1 MKTGLHIDKRYLDHA
16 TPNGHPERA
25 DRIRRLL
32 DHQPLFELEGIV
44 RMEVGRVALP
54 EELLRVH
61 DRSHLD
67 LVASTDGKIHSMLD
81 PDTHTSEASYR
92 TALLAAGGVLNVI
105 DAVMNGDLD
114 NGLALVR
121 PPGHHAEADQAMGF
135 CLFNNV
141 AVGARHLTDKH
152 GIDRVLI
159 VDWDVH
165 HGNGTQRSFYDDNGI
180 LFMSIHQFPF
190 YPGTGAVHETG
201 HGVGEGFTVNVPMT
215 AGSGD
220 TEYRAAFENIFRPIA
235 VQFDPDFVLVSA
247 GFDAHRD
254 DPLGGMRV
262 TEQGYAT
269 MTSIVMEIARE
280 CAQGRCVAILEGGYN
295 LDALAS
301 SVATVARTMG
311 TVSSSFGTPGVGP
324 SATDPIPDAI
334 SPIRLVHSEYWDL

>member
-32 DHQPLFELEGIV
+32 DHQPLFELDGIV
-44 RMEVGRVALP
+44 RMEAGRVALP

-61 DRSHLD
+61 DRAHLD
-67 LVASTDGKIHSMLD
+67 LVASTDGELHEMLD
-81 PDTHTSEASYR
+81 PDTHTSGASYK
-92 TALLAAGGVLNVI
+92 TALLAAGGVLDVI
-105 DAVMNGDLD
+105 DAVVNGDLD
-114 NGLALVR
+114 NGLVLTR
-121 PPGHHAEADQAMGF
+121 PPGHHAEADRAMGF

-141 AVGARHLTDKH
+141 AVGARHLADKH
-152 GIDRVLI
+152 GLNRVLI

-165 HGNGTQRSFYDDNGI
+165 HGNGTQRSFYEDNGI

-190 YPGTGAVHETG
+190 YPGTGSVHETG
-201 HGVGEGFTVNVPMT
+201 QGVGEGFTVNVPMT
-215 AGSGD
+215 AGLGD
-220 TEYRAAFENIFRPIA
+220 TEYLAAFEEIFRPIA
-235 VQFDPDFVLVSA
+235 LQFEPEFVLVSA

-262 TEQGYAT
+262 TERGYAA

-280 CAQGRCVAILEGGYN
+280 CAEGRCVAILEGGYN

-301 SVATVARTMG
+301 SVETVARTMG
-311 TVSSSFGTPGVGP
+311 GVSSSSGTPDVGR
-324 SATDPIPDAI
+324 SATDPVLDAM

>member
-32 DHQPLFELEGIV
+32 DHQPLFELDDIV
-44 RMEVGRVALP
+44 RMEAGRVASA

-61 DRSHLD
+61 VRAHLD
-67 LVASTDGKIHSMLD
+67 LVASTDGKLHGMLD

-121 PPGHHAEADQAMGF
+121 PPGHHAEADRAMGF

-141 AVGARHLTDKH
+141 AVGARHLTDLH
-152 GIDRVLI
+152 GLDRVLI

-190 YPGTGAVHETG
+190 YPGTGSVHETG
-201 HGVGEGFTVNVPMT
+201 QGAGEGFTVNVPMA

-220 TEYRAAFENIFRPIA
+220 AEYVAASEEIFRPIA
-235 VQFDPDFVLVSA
+235 LQFAPEFVLVSA

-254 DPLGGMRV
+254 DPLGSMRV
-262 TEQGYAT
+262 TEQGYAA

-301 SVATVARTMG
+301 SVETVARTMG
-311 TVSSSFGTPGVGP
+311 RVGSSSATPDVGL
-324 SATDPIPDAI
+324 SATDPVPDAI